1 MVITRLVK
9 SQKIHDMFDQLRS
22 MNLNDVIRLNRAIY
36 EDTKG
41 VFPFSTNVE
50 NCGEIVRS
58 GQVGKSWSR
67 NVRNVFSSL
76 EIRGRWS
83 VHERITFLTKRK
95 RIISGDSFGKASNIF
110 FFFFFTRLKKTVHR
124 TIHTRSNLVIIRFQT
139 DPASSIDNKY
149 YRTNVGE

>member
-50 NCGEIVRS
+50 NYGEIVRS
-58 GQVGKSWSR
+58 GQVGKSWNR

-110 FFFFFTRLKKTVHR
+110 FFFFYAPQKN
-124 TIHTRSNLVIIRFQT
+124 RSSNDSHAIQSRYNTFSNRSRVL
-139 DPASSIDNKY
+139 Y
-149 YRTNVGE
+149 